1 MVIGRIIGGSVG
13 DKLIIRLKNES
24 NVDVGDLLIIEDKG
38 LKFYV
43 KVINKSIASLV
54 PGQFIEEIA
63 GQNLEYDESINLF
76 DEKERFYQIAF
87 AKILTID
94 KNRFVPPRT
103 IPSFFAKVS
112 KVSSDDFKFLEKKG
126 EIEIGCL
133 RLGTESLK
141 SVKIK
146 LPAKDLVSH
155 HMLVTAATGKGK
167 SNFVRV
173 FIRGLLKTEGFASL
187 IIDPHA
193 EYYGSKGMKGLSHLP
208 DRNKIY
214 YFTPRWQE
222 VMGSYELKIFAEDL
236 KPADFHG
243 IIELSDAQKEAMD
256 ALYKVYGEVWIRALL
271 VDESINNIYDKLS
284 KNVSFATLY
293 ALRRRIGYTLELED
307 GESGLVFDTR
317 KREGASIFEKIR
329 QAVKDGKT
337 VIIDTSLLGSEAEKL
352 TSAGIARRQFNFY
365 RRTKQVNPDAFDNLP
380 ELLIVFEEAPR
391 VLGVDALRH
400 GTNVFEKI
408 AREGR
413 KFHIGICAITQ
424 MPSLIPKEILSQM
437 NTKVI
442 LGIPAPMD
450 RNAVIESSAQNISDE
465 SVEIQMLDK
474 GEAIVTSP
482 FIDFP
487 LPVKVSFFDDLV
499 REDNSYKRGGNPEL
513 VGL

>member
-1 MVIGRIIGGSVG
+1 
-13 DKLIIRLKNES
+13 
-24 NVDVGDLLIIEDKG
+24 
-38 LKFYV
+38 
-43 KVINKSIASLV
+43 
-54 PGQFIEEIA
+54 
-63 GQNLEYDESINLF
+63 
-76 DEKERFYQIAF
+76 
-87 AKILTID
+87 
-94 KNRFVPPRT
+94 
-103 IPSFFAKVS
+103 
-112 KVSSDDFKFLEKKG
+112 
-126 EIEIGCL
+126 
-133 RLGTESLK
+133 
-141 SVKIK
+141 
-146 LPAKDLVSH
+146 
-155 HMLVTAATGKGK
+155 
-167 SNFVRV
+167 
-173 FIRGLLKTEGFASL
+173 
-187 IIDPHA
+187 
-193 EYYGSKGMKGLSHLP
+193 
-208 DRNKIY
+208 
-214 YFTPRWQE
+214 
-222 VMGSYELKIFAEDL
+222 MGSYELKIFAEDL

-317 KREGASIFEKIR
+317 KREGTSIFEKIR